1 MKPLATETSAALGSI
16 DYALLLKQVEKK
28 VILGQEPEKIAKV
41 LTHSS
46 TWRSLAPEQALEWAR
61 LAQTAGLPEISL
73 EVLSWVNEQHPDF
86 QPAWRQR
93 VELLEIL
100 GADREQLGDMGKTP
114 TRAAQGG
121 QNPALQAAPPEVAAA
136 ADKHGDRAPWESA
149 IAEPFSQL
157 RRQDEGLELFL
168 RTFRGREDCFARQW
182 ADKKAGTQGYVPVR
196 RPMEAADV
204 LDHLRGH
211 KTYGIYLLQQ
221 DSRVRLAVIDADL
234 APRFREAPLKAP
246 DRDLLQREK
255 TYLVKRLLDLSRRH
269 GLPPLVEFS
278 GGKGYHFWYFF
289 AEPVAA
295 AAARSALQQ
304 LVKMLAADLSC
315 FNLEVF
321 PKQDR
326 VDGKGLGNLVKLPLG
341 LHRLSGRRS
350 FFLHLQDRSPAA
362 QLELLKAIRWV
373 PPAAVDQL
381 LASAGTAQVIA
392 HPRRQQW
399 SGEFPELAHLAEHCV
414 ALAQII
420 AVCQQARA
428 LSVRE
433 EKILFGVLGF
443 LPRARTLLHHLLQ
456 QLPEYNAH
464 LVDYRLS
471 RVRGTPLGC
480 RRIHGL
486 LNLNTDFCSFAAASS
501 YAHPLLH
508 CPDWDAGTSSPKAER
523 IVNLQDALLELREAL
538 DLVRRFLPP
547 PER

>member
-1 MKPLATETSAALGSI
+1 MKPLPTEANAAPCAV

-28 VILGQEPEKIAKV
+28 VILGQEPEKIART
-41 LTHSS
+41 LAQASI
-46 TWRSLAPEQALEWAR
+46 WRSLAPEQALEWAR
-61 LAQTAGLPEISL
+61 LAQTAGLPEVSL
-73 EVLSWVNEQHPDF
+73 EVLSWVNEQHPEF

-93 VELLEIL
+93 VELLEVL
-100 GADREQLGDMGKTP
+100 GADPEKLGNADKVQTV
-114 TRAAQGG
+114 AVASG
-121 QNPALQAAPPEVAAA
+121 QNAAPQAAAPEVSAAVGNA
-136 ADKHGDRAPWESA
+136 GAPWETA
-149 IAEPFSQL
+149 VAEPFLQL

-168 RTFRGREDCFARQW
+168 RAFRGREDCFARQW

-234 APRFREAPLKAP
+234 APRFRDAPLKAP

-255 TYLVKRLLDLSRRH
+255 TYLVKRLSELSRGH

-304 LVKMLAADLSC
+304 LVRMLAGDLSC

-326 VDGKGLGNLVKLPLG
+326 LDGKGLGNLVKLPLG

-350 FFLHLQDRSPAA
+350 FFLHLQDRSTAA
-362 QLELLKAIRWV
+362 QLELLKAIRWI
-373 PPAAVDQL
+373 PPAALDKL
-381 LASAGTAQVIA
+381 LAPAGAAQVIE

-399 SGEFPELAHLAEHCV
+399 IDQFPELAHLSERCV

-420 AVCQQARA
+420 AVCQQARM
-428 LSVRE
+428 LSLRE

-443 LPRARTLLHHLLQ
+443 LPRARTLLRHLLQ

-471 RVRGTPLGC
+471 RVRGSPLGC

-486 LNLNTDFCSFAAASS
+486 LNLSTDYCSFAAASS

-508 CPDWDAGTSSPKAER
+508 IPDWTAAGEGPKAER
-523 IVNLQDALLELREAL
+523 IVNLQDALTELQEAIAQ
-538 DLVRRFLPP
+538 VRRFLPP
-547 PER
+547 HER